1 VGDKTTKE
9 IDLKVNGTDKKLE
22 KNKNLGKEYQAV
34 RHRNRSMHIQPRQK
48 FIAKQKKKIIEKKYL
63 KPQKKINLNLSFIV
77 NFIIENIDHREICL
91 CMSETLS
98 DC

>member
-1 VGDKTTKE
+1 MGDKTTKE

-48 FIAKQKKKIIEKKYL
+48 FIAKQKKKDYRKKVPKTPEK
-63 KPQKKINLNLSFIV
+63 
-77 NFIIENIDHREICL
+77 D
-91 CMSETLS
+91 
-98 DC
+98 